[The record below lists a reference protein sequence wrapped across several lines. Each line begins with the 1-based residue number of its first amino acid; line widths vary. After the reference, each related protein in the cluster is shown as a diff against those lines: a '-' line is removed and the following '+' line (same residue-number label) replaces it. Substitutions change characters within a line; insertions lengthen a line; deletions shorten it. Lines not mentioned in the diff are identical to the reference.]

1 MVIVLI
7 IVRRFLLLLLLLAL
21 LLLLLKREL
30 REISIV
36 FQNERGVRGKEL
48 YVVMMFRRHE
58 HHERGVAMFVFYFL
72 GTTKVKEGGVDEV
85 EKMFRHYN

>member
-7 IVRRFLLLLLLLAL
+7 IVRRFLLLLLAL